1 MSTIGFETHDHGAC
15 VDDAMAA
22 AEARCAASDLRLTP
36 IRRRVLELLLAE
48 HRALGAYDILGHLSA
63 EGLGAQP
70 PVAYRALDFLVK
82 AGLAHRIEALN
93 AYTACSH
100 VGLDHTPAFLICR
113 SCQSVAESETA
124 LTQGRLGD
132 AARAAGFQIERTVIE
147 AQGLCPACQNEATA

>member
-70 PVAYRALDFLVK
+70 PVAYRALDFLQEQ
-82 AGLAHRIEALN
+82 GLVHRIASLN
-93 AYTACSH
+93 AFIGCPSPEH
-100 VGLDHTPAFLICR
+100 RHQGHFLICLG
-113 SCQSVAESETA
+113 CHVAIELEESGISEAIASAAAAHDFVASSETVEVSGLCA
-124 LTQGRLGD
+124 RC
-132 AARAAGFQIERTVIE
+132 RAA
-147 AQGLCPACQNEATA
+147 A